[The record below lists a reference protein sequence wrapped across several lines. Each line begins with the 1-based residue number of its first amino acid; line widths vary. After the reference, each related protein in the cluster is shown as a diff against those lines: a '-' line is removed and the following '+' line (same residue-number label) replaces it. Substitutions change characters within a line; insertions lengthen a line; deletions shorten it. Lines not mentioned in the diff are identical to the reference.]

1 MRKQVEAWHK
11 SELTAVMANVVV
23 YEAFVEGKL
32 DAPKH
37 LPLPAV
43 VRFYAIQEGKGIIPR
58 AYDKP
63 KQIVAPK

>member
-11 SELTAVMANVVV
+11 SELTAVMAKVVI

-43 VRFYAIQEGKGIIPR
+43 VRFYAHTGG
-58 AYDKP
+58 
-63 KQIVAPK
+63 